1 MGKEGKAQKV
11 HKKCIFSFS
20 FPAKVNIMNFCPLL
34 SRHEGGEEGKE
45 SFFCGGGEALKILFF
60 VCACGKREI
69 PVCALFLEYVKYA
82 MYKPGLEEREEP
94 LKNFAFSQAIE

>member
-1 MGKEGKAQKV
+1 
-11 HKKCIFSFS
+11 
-20 FPAKVNIMNFCPLL
+20 MNFCPLL

-45 SFFCGGGEALKILFF
+45 SFFFCGGEALKILFF